1 MKNIIYT
8 MILALTIQFGYSIG
22 GIGLYGVSDFGTI
35 DGISE
40 SIDFGDANITNNFIR
55 KEGTSPVGLGGYF
68 YLDIIPVVDVEIGG
82 DIVFSTYDFEYS
94 YQGTTPSGN
103 PTSDDTGGT
112 LAWAK
117 TSYFISIQK
126 PFVEIPML
134 TLYGGAG
141 YKNAMSAPIMSS
153 GFLSSLMET
162 GDNIGE
168 INDGDSLDKTI
179 EDQIENQAGLM
190 IEAGLRFKPKFFP
203 FSMNV
208 KLQQNFIKD
217 VVPGKNSYMTVLV
230 GLGFAL

>member
-22 GIGLYGVSDFGTI
+22 GIGLYVVSDFGTI
-35 DGISE
+35 EGVSE
-40 SIDFGDANITNNFIR
+40 SVNFGDANITNNFIR

-94 YQGTTPSGN
+94 YETTTGTI
-103 PTSDDTGGT
+103 TSDSVTGT

-153 GFLSSLMET
+153 GFLSSLMSN
-162 GDNIGE
+162 GDDIGQ
-168 INDGDSLDKTI
+168 INDEESLDQTI

>member
-8 MILALTIQFGYSIG
+8 MILVLTIQFGYSIG
-22 GIGLYGVSDFGTI
+22 GIGLYGVGDFGTI
-35 DGISE
+35 DGVSE
-40 SIDFGDANITNNFIR
+40 SVDFGDAYITNNFIR
-55 KEGTSPVGLGGYF
+55 KEGTSPVVLGGYF

-94 YQGTTPSGN
+94 YDTTTGTI
-103 PTSDDTGGT
+103 TSDSVAGT

-153 GFLSSLMET
+153 GFLSSLMSS
-162 GDNIGE
+162 GDDIGQ
-168 INDGDSLDKTI
+168 INDEESLDQTI
-179 EDQIENQAGLM
+179 EDQIKNQAGLM

-208 KLQQNFIKD
+208 KLQQNFIQD

>member
-8 MILALTIQFGYSIG
+8 MILVLTIQFGYSIG
-22 GIGLYGVSDFGTI
+22 GIGLYGVRDFGTI
-35 DGISE
+35 DGVSE
-40 SIDFGDANITNNFIR
+40 SVNFGDANITNNFIR
-55 KEGTSPVGLGGYF
+55 KEGTSPIGFGGYF

-82 DIVFSTYDFEYS
+82 DVVFSTYDFEYS
-94 YQGTTPSGN
+94 YETTTGTI
-103 PTSDDTGGT
+103 TSESVVGT
-112 LAWAK
+112 LVWAK

-141 YKNAMSAPIMSS
+141 YKNAMSTPIMSP
-153 GFLSSLMET
+153 GFLSSLMSN
-162 GDNIGE
+162 GDDIGQ
-168 INDGDSLDKTI
+168 INDEESLDQTI
-179 EDQIENQAGLM
+179 EDQIKNQAGLM

-217 VVPGKNSYMTVLV
+217 VVPRKNSYSTVLV